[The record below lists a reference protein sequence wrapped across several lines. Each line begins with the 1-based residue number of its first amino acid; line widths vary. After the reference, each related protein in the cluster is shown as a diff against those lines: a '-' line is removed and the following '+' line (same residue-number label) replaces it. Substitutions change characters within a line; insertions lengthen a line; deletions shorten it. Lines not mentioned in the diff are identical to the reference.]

1 MQPARTCCLSWKG
14 TSGARGQRW
23 QCQVHLRGVPP
34 LPSGKKEGN
43 MGPCWEEVPPCV
55 TLSLL
60 YKDQVGWDENGLLL
74 AGAICWECYFLKRVK
89 RQRCFLVFLLAYK
102 RCLRAISV
110 SPAEKTYV
118 VLRLAWAETR
128 ALGKVC
134 HMQPFV
140 LAHPEGTSLK
150 PSLGSHAR
158 CPLLLSSF

>member
-89 RQRCFLVFLLAYK
+89 WQRCFLVFLPAYK

-118 VLRLAWAETR
+118 LLRLAGLSPGPW
-128 ALGKVC
+128 
-134 HMQPFV
+134 
-140 LAHPEGTSLK
+140 EGL
-150 PSLGSHAR
+150 PHAAFR
-158 CPLLLSSF
+158 SSSPRGHITEAVPGEPCPMSASA